1 MDKRTIAFDACDLA
15 GGFATASNVISD
27 IAGTPIDITNLDALF
42 DVITEYGN
50 GLRIIVKNAEHL
62 TADARRMFDD
72 ALANSDGLE
81 VVLECAGPSG
91 VSAEKMAGAGMRR
104 DVRMKVKV
112 PPEDKK
118 RKGRIDAISDVPR
131 YPLGLKILA
140 SALGLLFVWL
150 LITWAIWSMRTV
162 VIPRVHG
169 RSPGPSSVEQ

>member
-15 GGFATASNVISD
+15 GGFATASKVISD
-27 IAGTPIDITNLDALF
+27 IAGTSIDITNLDALF

-91 VSAEKMAGAGMRR
+91 VSAEKMEGAGTRR
-104 DVRMKVKV
+104 R
-112 PPEDKK
+112 
-118 RKGRIDAISDVPR
+118 GRTGPR
-131 YPLGLKILA
+131 G
-140 SALGLLFVWL
+140 
-150 LITWAIWSMRTV
+150 
-162 VIPRVHG
+162 
-169 RSPGPSSVEQ
+169 